1 PSETR
6 NMIIFIHDADVK
18 NTSPPMMIQGILTK
32 FVTGIIMLFAHAA
45 ILVTNHQWQSQAYKS

>member
-1 PSETR
+1 
-6 NMIIFIHDADVK
+6 
-18 NTSPPMMIQGILTK
+18 MMIQGILTK